1 MAGVAP
7 VEPQILAARIFDSF
21 ATPATRLAR
30 YELGR
35 SVWAREKVIESKHEL
50 YLGIKYASH
59 AGIHCGSVRVACLT
73 ST

>member
-1 MAGVAP
+1 MVGVAP
-7 VEPQILAARIFDSF
+7 VEPQILAGSNFRFI
-21 ATPATRLAR
+21 R
-30 YELGR
+30 YASHQTSDELGL

-50 YLGIKYASH
+50 YLHIKYASH